1 MIEKKENVKLEKIIL
16 KIVNQET
23 QLLFAKAVKMIF
35 ILIKQIIY
43 AIAIKIMGHI
53 INAVKQ
59 I

>member
-43 AIAIKIMGHI
+43 AITIKIMGHI
-53 INAVKQ
+53 INVV
-59 I
+59 